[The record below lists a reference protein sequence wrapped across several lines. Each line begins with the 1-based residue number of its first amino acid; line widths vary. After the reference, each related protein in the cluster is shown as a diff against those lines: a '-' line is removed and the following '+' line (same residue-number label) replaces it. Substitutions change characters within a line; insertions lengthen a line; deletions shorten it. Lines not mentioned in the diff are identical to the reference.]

1 MKSESLALRLCALA
15 TCCAAMLLAAGCST
29 QVRVHPLENRLE
41 SGSDVDGLPFRAMRR
56 YKIALYRLVDG
67 KYVQVQADKGTAS
80 LPDPDQLYLLKMRG
94 MPLSDD
100 TVTVTLNDDSTIKKL
115 VIDAKGKDKE
125 AVDALTKAIGDVNTA
140 RTARD
145 TTAETTT
152 ATGEAARLAAQKAR
166 LEAEVAA
173 VELAALP
180 ADATAVA
187 RKTAENKVA
196 NLRLEANQ
204 KARKAGLPLPFPE
217 VGT

>member
-1 MKSESLALRLCALA
+1 
-15 TCCAAMLLAAGCST
+15 
-29 QVRVHPLENRLE
+29 
-41 SGSDVDGLPFRAMRR
+41 
-56 YKIALYRLVDG
+56 
-67 KYVQVQADKGTAS
+67 
-80 LPDPDQLYLLKMRG
+80 MRG

-125 AVDALTKAIGDVNTA
+125 AVDALTKAIGDVDTA

-204 KARKAGLPLPFPE
+204 KARKAGLPFHSPKSEPE
-217 VGT
+217 RRAREVPTVAAPLHLLSDVEHRRLTGCSGANAVDRCSHGQCRGLNRKGWRGRRTGDFG